1 MKPRFFLI
9 SKAAIVGLLLAGT
22 GVWPSWAGV
31 NTNSVSAEAPKSVFI
46 IPSKPEEG
54 RDPFFPNSLRP
65 YEAAMAANRHS
76 AAVGS
81 LELKGISGDPL
92 HRLVIINNHTFAE
105 GDEQDVITI
114 AGRIKVR
121 CLEIKP
127 GSAIVEADGQRV
139 ELSLPRQP

>member
-1 MKPRFFLI
+1 MKSRILLI
-9 SKAAIVGLLLAGT
+9 FKTAAVWLLLVGAGEWY
-22 GVWPSWAGV
+22 VWAGV
-31 NTNSVSAEAPKSVFI
+31 NTNSVPVETPKSVFI
-46 IPSKPEEG
+46 MPSKPQEG
-54 RDPFFPNSLRP
+54 RDPFFPNSMRP

-81 LELKGISGDPL
+81 LELKGISGDPD

-127 GSAIVEADGQRV
+127 GSVVVEADGQRV
-139 ELSLPRQP
+139 ELFLPR